1 MTPALPCSPGNCQS
15 PAVTQALLELG
26 TRATTRLPSST
37 VLVVRKHWLVLPARF
52 HFNFLF
58 DGLSTQFPRRAVI
71 YTNARA
77 SFENN
82 VYLVLLEM
90 AKSKQLLFCRI
101 HWKKKCINTLFIW
114 YHSSPVQLLALP
126 STRFY
131 YTKCYLWLTARET
144 SPGLLLLLLLFYYSC
159 GLCKSWKK
167 NVFIFLSKSSATELY
182 PKPWKHFKINLRHNT
197 FVTILKFIALVIFPF
212 GILNMLLNLLL
223 HFHFKIFKQTLKI
236 TFIVL
241 AITFDTHIQVH
252 FPSQEL
258 SSTFKYIDTCTVF
271 IEICNDLTA
280 IIMAHK

>member
-1 MTPALPCSPGNCQS
+1 MTNCKRNIS
-15 PAVTQALLELG
+15 WIIIT
-26 TRATTRLPSST
+26 
-37 VLVVRKHWLVLPARF
+37 
-52 HFNFLF
+52 
-58 DGLSTQFPRRAVI
+58 I
-71 YTNARA
+71 III
-77 SFENN
+77 
-82 VYLVLLEM
+82 
-90 AKSKQLLFCRI
+90 LLFL
-101 HWKKKCINTLFIW
+101 WT
-114 YHSSPVQLLALP
+114 VQKL
-126 STRFY
+126 
-131 YTKCYLWLTARET
+131 
-144 SPGLLLLLLLFYYSC
+144 
-159 GLCKSWKK
+159 KK

-212 GILNMLLNLLL
+212 GILNMLLNLLF